1 MQRRTA
7 RRPVLLFTSQRAY
20 DTPLPF
26 HPPERYPEL
35 GFLPAEAA
43 PGNRI
48 YASVR
53 ELLRALGY
61 DTSRRDTREW
71 SPLSDL
77 VAPGGTVVLKPNF
90 VRHFSEK
97 PGGSYDAVVTHPMVL
112 RPLIDY
118 ALLAVGPTG
127 RVVVADAP
135 QYDCD
140 VDVLLERTRLPALL
154 AWYRSELG
162 VEVAWRDL
170 RVEYGRHLHGVQ
182 FEKRALAG
190 DPEGY
195 EAVDLGAASEF
206 AAMGEPR
213 LRLLRGADYDEEV
226 TIRHHSGGRNE
237 YLVAKTVLGAD
248 LVINV
253 PKVKTHKKT
262 GVTLSMKNLIGI
274 NGDKNWLP
282 HYRAGFQARGGDE
295 FPRPDPYSR
304 VRRIGAEIARNLLK
318 RGVGAP
324 LFRRLRAVEN
334 AAGLGARARNGNWWG
349 NDTIWRTT
357 IDLNKIFYLGDR
369 RGVLARSDGADGR
382 RVLNVYDGIVA
393 GERDGP
399 MGPDARPIGLL
410 AAGEDGVGV
419 DAVLAWIM
427 GFDWRRIPVLANAIG
442 ELAGGVRITDFDGD
456 PDALCVRWIDER
468 GERELRLSEIDLDLA
483 FEPHPGWKGRIERAP
498 AREGRPGPGSEVT
511 GARRRGGV

>member
-1 MQRRTA
+1 LERRAA
-7 RRPVLLFTSQRAY
+7 RRPVLLFTGQRGY
-20 DTPLPF
+20 DTALPF

-35 GFLPAEAA
+35 AFLPAETA

-48 YASVR
+48 YAGVR
-53 ELLRALGY
+53 DLLRALGY
-61 DTSRRDTREW
+61 DAARRDTAAW

-77 VAPGGTVVLKPNF
+77 VRPGGTVVLKPNF

-97 PGGSYDAVVTHPMVL
+97 ADGRFDAVVTHPMVL

-118 ALLAVGPTG
+118 ALLAVGPRG

-135 QYDCD
+135 QYDCE

-154 AWYRSELG
+154 DWYRDALG
-162 VEVAWRDL
+162 AEVGWRDL
-170 RVEYGRHLHGVQ
+170 RVEVGRHLHGVQ
-182 FEKRALAG
+182 FEKHALPG

-195 EAVDLGAASEF
+195 QPVDLGAGSEF
-206 AAMGEPR
+206 AAMGERP
-213 LRLLRGADYDEEV
+213 LRQLRGADYDEEV

-237 YLVAKTVLGAD
+237 YLVAKTVLEAD
-248 LVINV
+248 LVINL

-282 HYRAGFQARGGDE
+282 HYRAGFPERGGDE
-295 FPRPDPYSR
+295 FPRPDPYAR
-304 VRRIGAEIARNLLK
+304 VRRVGAEIARTLLK
-318 RGVGAP
+318 RGIGAP
-324 LFRRLRAVEN
+324 VFRRLRAVEN

-357 IDLNKIFYLGDR
+357 IDLNKIFYLADA
-369 RGVLARSDGADGR
+369 RGVLGAPGGTGR

-399 MGPDARPIGLL
+399 MGPDARPLGLL
-410 AAGEDGVGV
+410 AAAEDGVSADV
-419 DAVLAWIM
+419 VLAWIM
-427 GFDWRRIPVLANAIG
+427 GFDWRRIPVLARAIG
-442 ELAGGVRITDFDGD
+442 ELAGGVRITDFEGD
-456 PDALCVRWIDER
+456 PDALEVQWIDER
-468 GERELRLSEIDLDLA
+468 GERTLRLSEIDLDLT
-483 FEPHPGWKGRIERAP
+483 FEPHPGWKGRIERARP
-498 AREGRPGPGSEVT
+498 AGQEEPPASIRSR
-511 GARRRGGV
+511 